1 MLKMNYFRYKL
12 IAANGRPSSGVIK
25 LPYQD
30 EISTASYLER
40 NGSMAIYVSKL
51 NKFES
56 IFPKLGSLRLFN
68 RLKRTD
74 QVELFNNLSLLLR
87 SGMPLTT
94 ALEEAA
100 GSMKHPGM
108 ASSIQDIVAA
118 IQGGMSFSEA
128 AKKFSDLFSP
138 TVIYLIRI
146 GEETGRLDEMLKEA
160 SEHVNRIHTI
170 ISDTKKALLYPMFV
184 FISLGIGLVFWL
196 YYVVPKILEL
206 FKEMSVALPTITIYL
221 LKTSDFFQAYFI
233 YLFIGFAAILIGLL
247 TARKGSRQFR
257 KTTDWLMIKLP
268 VSGTIVS
275 ASNLAHIT
283 EYFSLLI
290 KAGINILQA
299 IKILSESIRNEMY
312 RDKLDEVRKGLKKG
326 SSISEAFEDASIFPT
341 FVTRMINIGEVSGTL
356 EEQLGYIAE
365 EYSKKLSTL
374 VEMIGK
380 MIEPIVLVVAG
391 AIFAVIF
398 LALLLPVYD
407 MVSQVGGM

>member
-1 MLKMNYFRYKL
+1 MNYFRYKL
-12 IAANGRPSSGVIK
+12 IAPNGKPSSGVIK

-51 NKFES
+51 TQFGA
-56 IFPKLGSLRLFN
+56 ILPKLRSLRLFKK
-68 RLKRTD
+68 LKRKD

-94 ALEEAA
+94 ALEEVA
-100 GSMKHPGM
+100 GSIKNPAM
-108 ASSIQDIVAA
+108 ASNIQDIVSA

-128 AKKFSDLFSP
+128 AKKFSDIFSP

-160 SEHVNRIHTI
+160 SEHVNRIQSI
-170 ISDTKKALLYPMFV
+170 ISDTKKALLYPVFV
-184 FISLGIGLVFWL
+184 FISLGIGLAFWL

-206 FKEMSVALPTITIYL
+206 FKEMNVTLPNITVYL
-221 LKTSDFFQAYFI
+221 LRTSDFFQAYFI
-233 YLFIGFAAILIGLL
+233 YLFIGVITIILGLL

-257 KTTDWLMIKLP
+257 KITDWLMVKLP

-275 ASNLAHIT
+275 ASNLAHIS

-299 IKILSESIRNEMY
+299 IKILSESIKNEMY
-312 RDKLDEVRKGLKKG
+312 RDKLDEIGKSLKKG
-326 SSISEAFEDASIFPT
+326 SSISEAFEDVSVFPT

-407 MVSQVGGM
+407 MVSQVGSM

>member
-1 MLKMNYFRYKL
+1 MNYFRYKL
-12 IAANGRPSSGVIK
+12 IASNGKPFSGVIK

-40 NGSMAIYVSKL
+40 NGSMAIHVSKL
-51 NKFES
+51 NRFES
-56 IFPKLGSLRLFN
+56 FIPKLGSLRLFK

-74 QVELFNNLSLLLR
+74 QIELFNNLSLLLR

-94 ALEEAA
+94 ALEEVA
-100 GSMKHPGM
+100 GSMKHSGM
-108 ASSIQDIVAA
+108 AGNIKDIINA

-160 SEHVNRIHTI
+160 SEHVNRIHNI
-170 ISDTKKALLYPMFV
+170 ISDTKKALLYPIFV

-196 YYVVPKILEL
+196 YYVVPKILDL
-206 FKEMSVALPTITIYL
+206 FKEMNVSLPTITIYL
-221 LKTSDFFQAYFI
+221 LKISNFFQAYFI
-233 YLFIGFAAILIGLL
+233 YLFTGFAAIFIGLFA
-247 TARKGSRQFR
+247 ARKGSRQFR
-257 KTTDWLMIKLP
+257 KITDWLMIKLP
-268 VSGTIVS
+268 VSGAIVS

-299 IKILSESIRNEMY
+299 IKILSQSIRNEMY
-312 RDKLDEVRKGLKKG
+312 RDKLDEVGKGLKKG

-365 EYSKKLSTL
+365 EYSKKLSNL
-374 VEMIGK
+374 VDMIGK
-380 MIEPIVLVVAG
+380 MIEPVVLVVAG

>member
-1 MLKMNYFRYKL
+1 MNYFRYKL
-12 IAANGRPSSGVIK
+12 IAPNGKPSSGVIK

-51 NKFES
+51 TQFGT
-56 IFPKLGSLRLFN
+56 IFPKLRSIRLFK
-68 RLKRTD
+68 RLKRKD

-94 ALEEAA
+94 ALEEVA
-100 GSMKHPGM
+100 GSIKNSAM
-108 ASSIQDIVAA
+108 ASNIQDIVSA

-128 AKKFSDLFSP
+128 AKKFSDIFSP

-160 SEHVNRIHTI
+160 SEHVNRIQSI
-170 ISDTKKALLYPMFV
+170 ISDTKKALLYPIFV
-184 FISLGIGLVFWL
+184 FISLGIGLSFWL

-206 FKEMSVALPTITIYL
+206 FKEMNVTLPNITVYL
-221 LKTSDFFQAYFI
+221 LQVSDFFQAYFI
-233 YLFIGFAAILIGLL
+233 YLFIGVITIILGLL

-257 KTTDWLMIKLP
+257 KITDWLMVKLP

-275 ASNLAHIT
+275 ASNLAHIS

-299 IKILSESIRNEMY
+299 IKILSESIKNEMY
-312 RDKLDEVRKGLKKG
+312 RDKLGEIGKSLKKG
-326 SSISEAFEDASIFPT
+326 SSISEAFEDASVFPT

-407 MVSQVGGM
+407 MVSQVGSM

>member
-1 MLKMNYFRYKL
+1 MNYFRYKL
-12 IAANGRPSSGVIK
+12 IAPNGKPSSGVIK

-51 NKFES
+51 TQFGT
-56 IFPKLGSLRLFN
+56 IIPKLRSLRLFK
-68 RLKRTD
+68 RLKRKD

-94 ALEEAA
+94 ALEEVA
-100 GSMKHPGM
+100 GSIKNPAM
-108 ASSIQDIVAA
+108 ASNIQDIVSA

-128 AKKFSDLFSP
+128 AKKFSDIFSP

-160 SEHVNRIHTI
+160 SEHVNRIQSI
-170 ISDTKKALLYPMFV
+170 ISDTKKALLYPIFV
-184 FISLGIGLVFWL
+184 FISLGIGLAFWL

-206 FKEMSVALPTITIYL
+206 FKEMNVTLPNITVFL
-221 LKTSDFFQAYFI
+221 LRTSDFFQAYFI
-233 YLFIGFAAILIGLL
+233 YLFIGVITIIFGLL

-257 KTTDWLMIKLP
+257 KITDWLMVKLP

-275 ASNLAHIT
+275 ASNLAHIS

-299 IKILSESIRNEMY
+299 IKILSESIKNEMY
-312 RDKLDEVRKGLKKG
+312 RDKLDEIGKSLKKG
-326 SSISEAFEDASIFPT
+326 SSISEAFEDVSVFPT

-407 MVSQVGGM
+407 MVSQVGSM

>member
-1 MLKMNYFRYKL
+1 MNYFRYKL
-12 IAANGRPSSGVIK
+12 IAPNGRPSSGVIK

-40 NGSMAIYVSKL
+40 NGSMAIYVAKL
-51 NKFES
+51 SQLES
-56 IFPKLGSLRLFN
+56 IVPKLGSLRLFK

-94 ALEEAA
+94 ALEETA
-100 GSMKHPGM
+100 GSMKHPVM
-108 ASSIQDIVAA
+108 VSSIQDIVAA

-128 AKKFSDLFSP
+128 AKKYSDLFSP
-138 TVIYLIRI
+138 SVIYLIRI

-160 SEHVNRIHTI
+160 SEHVNRVHTI
-170 ISDTKKALLYPMFV
+170 ISDTKKALLYPIFV
-184 FISLGIGLVFWL
+184 FISIGIGLVFWL
-196 YYVVPKILEL
+196 YYVVPKILDL
-206 FKEMSVALPTITIYL
+206 FKEMNVALPKITVYL
-221 LKTSDFFQAYFI
+221 LLVSDFMQAYFI
-233 YLFIGFAAILIGLL
+233 YLFIGFAAILICFL

-257 KTTDWLMIKLP
+257 KITDWLMIKLP
-268 VSGTIVS
+268 VSGSIVS

-299 IKILSESIRNEMY
+299 IKILSESIKNEMY
-312 RDKLDEVRKGLKKG
+312 RDKLDEIGKGLKKG
-326 SSISEAFEDASIFPT
+326 SSISEAFEDASVFPT

-365 EYSKKLSTL
+365 EYRKKLSTL

>member
-1 MLKMNYFRYKL
+1 MNYFRYKL
-12 IAANGRPSSGVIK
+12 IAPNGKPSSGVIK

-40 NGSMAIYVSKL
+40 DGSMAIYVSKL
-51 NKFES
+51 TQFGT
-56 IFPKLGSLRLFN
+56 IFPKLRSLRLFK
-68 RLKRTD
+68 RLKRKD

-87 SGMPLTT
+87 SGMPLTA
-94 ALEEAA
+94 ALEEVA
-100 GSMKHPGM
+100 GSIKHPAM
-108 ASSIQDIVAA
+108 ASNIQDIVSA

-128 AKKFSDLFSP
+128 AKKFSDIFSP

-160 SEHVNRIHTI
+160 SEHVNRIQSI
-170 ISDTKKALLYPMFV
+170 ISDTKKALLYPIFV
-184 FISLGIGLVFWL
+184 FISLGIGLAFWL

-206 FKEMSVALPTITIYL
+206 FKEMNVTLPNITVYL
-221 LKTSDFFQAYFI
+221 LQASDFFQAYFV
-233 YLFIGFAAILIGLL
+233 YLFIGVITIILGLL
-247 TARKGSRQFR
+247 TARKGSRKFR
-257 KTTDWLMIKLP
+257 KITDWLMVKLP
-268 VSGTIVS
+268 VSGTIIS
-275 ASNLAHIT
+275 ASNLAHIS

-299 IKILSESIRNEMY
+299 IKILSESIKNEMY
-312 RDKLDEVRKGLKKG
+312 RDKLDEIGKSLKKG
-326 SSISEAFEDASIFPT
+326 SSISEAFEDVSVFPT
-341 FVTRMINIGEVSGTL
+341 FVARMINIGEVSGTL

-407 MVSQVGGM
+407 MVSQVGSM

>member
-1 MLKMNYFRYKL
+1 M
-12 IAANGRPSSGVIK
+12 
-25 LPYQD
+25 
-30 EISTASYLER
+30 
-40 NGSMAIYVSKL
+40 SKL
-51 NKFES
+51 GKIES
-56 IFPKLGSLRLFN
+56 LFPKLSSFRLFK

-87 SGMPLTT
+87 SGMPLTN

-100 GSMKHPGM
+100 GSMKHSGM
-108 ASSIQDIVAA
+108 ASSIQDIVAG
-118 IQGGMSFSEA
+118 IQDGMSFSEA
-128 AKKFSDLFSP
+128 AGKFSDIFSP

-170 ISDTKKALLYPMFV
+170 ISDTKKALLYPIFV
-184 FISLGIGLVFWL
+184 FISLGIGLAFWL

-206 FKEMSVALPTITIYL
+206 FKEMNVSLPTITIYL
-221 LKTSDFFQAYFI
+221 LKASDFFQAYFI
-233 YLFIGFAAILIGLL
+233 YLFLGFVSILIGLF
-247 TARKGSRQFR
+247 TARKRSRRFR
-257 KTTDWLMIKLP
+257 KITDWLMIKLP
-268 VSGTIVS
+268 VSGAIVS
-275 ASNLAHIT
+275 ASNLAYIT

-312 RDKLDEVRKGLKKG
+312 RDKLKEVRKGLKKG

-341 FVTRMINIGEVSGTL
+341 FVIRMINIGEVSGTL
-356 EEQLGYIAE
+356 EEQLGNIAK

-398 LALLLPVYD
+398 LALLLPIYD
-407 MVSQVGGM
+407 MVSHVGGM

>member
-1 MLKMNYFRYKL
+1 MNYFRYKL
-12 IAANGRPSSGVIK
+12 IAPNGRPSSGVIK

-40 NGSMAIYVSKL
+40 NGSMAIYVAKL
-51 NKFES
+51 SQFES
-56 IFPKLGSLRLFN
+56 IFPKLGSLRLFK

-94 ALEEAA
+94 ALEETA
-100 GSMKHPGM
+100 GSMKHPVM
-108 ASSIQDIVAA
+108 VNSIQDIVAA
-118 IQGGMSFSEA
+118 IQGGMSFSES

-160 SEHVNRIHTI
+160 SQHVNRIHTI
-170 ISDTKKALLYPMFV
+170 ISDTKKALLYPIFV
-184 FISLGIGLVFWL
+184 LISIGIGLVFWL

-206 FKEMSVALPTITIYL
+206 FKEMNVTLPKITVYL
-221 LKTSDFFQAYFI
+221 LKVSDFFQAYFI
-233 YLFIGFAAILIGLL
+233 YLFIGVAAIFIGLL

-257 KTTDWLMIKLP
+257 KITDWLMIKLP

-290 KAGINILQA
+290 KSGINILQA
-299 IKILSESIRNEMY
+299 IKILSESIKNEMY
-312 RDKLDEVRKGLKKG
+312 RDKLDEIGKSLKKG
-326 SSISEAFEDASIFPT
+326 SSISEAFETASVFPT

>member
-1 MLKMNYFRYKL
+1 MNYFRYKL
-12 IAANGRPSSGVIK
+12 IAPNGRPTSGVIK

-40 NGSMAIYVSKL
+40 NGSVAIYVSKL
-51 NKFES
+51 SQLES
-56 IFPKLGSLRLFN
+56 IVPKLGSLRLFK

-87 SGMPLTT
+87 SGMPLVT
-94 ALEEAA
+94 ALEETA
-100 GSMKHPGM
+100 GSMKHPVM
-108 ASSIQDIVAA
+108 VSSIQDIVAA

-128 AKKFSDLFSP
+128 AKKYSDLFSP
-138 TVIYLIRI
+138 SVIYLIRI

-160 SEHVNRIHTI
+160 SEHVNRVHTI
-170 ISDTKKALLYPMFV
+170 ISDTKKALLYPIFV
-184 FISLGIGLVFWL
+184 FISIGIGLVFWL
-196 YYVVPKILEL
+196 YYVVPKILDL
-206 FKEMSVALPTITIYL
+206 FKEMNVALPKITVYL
-221 LKTSDFFQAYFI
+221 LMVSDFIQAYFI
-233 YLFIGFAAILIGLL
+233 YLFIGFAAILIGFL
-247 TARKGSRQFR
+247 TARKSSRRFR
-257 KTTDWLMIKLP
+257 KITDWLMIKLP
-268 VSGTIVS
+268 VSGSIVS

-299 IKILSESIRNEMY
+299 IKILSESIKNEMY
-312 RDKLDEVRKGLKKG
+312 RDKLDEIGIGLKKG